1 MAFLNHFT
9 DDGRIPSHEYLPC
22 SAMTPRVGMA
32 LVLVS
37 GVLVAASGTT
47 KPTYICQT
55 ERIEAVE
62 AGELIPVN
70 RVLPDMAYETTF
82 SASASSVKVGDKVT
96 LAAGGEQVTATTTD
110 GIAEVISMEGTAAG
124 SKVIVRF
131 P

>member
-22 SAMTPRVGMA
+22 SALTPKVGMA
-32 LVLVS
+32 LVLDG
-37 GVLVAASGTT
+37 GVLVAASGTV
-47 KPTYICQT
+47 KPTFICQT
-55 ERIEAVE
+55 ERDAAIE

-82 SASASSVKVGDKVT
+82 SAAAASVKIGDKLT
-96 LAAGGEQVTATTTD
+96 IAAGGEQVTATTTD
-110 GIAEVISMEGTAAG
+110 GVAEVISMEGTEAG

>member
-22 SAMTPRVGMA
+22 SAITPKVGMA
-32 LVLVS
+32 LVLNN
-37 GVLVAASGTT
+37 GVLVAAAGTT

-55 ERIEAVE
+55 ERNEAVA

-82 SASASSVKVGDKVT
+82 SAAASAVKIGSKVT
-96 LAAGGEQVTATTTD
+96 IAAGGEQVTATTTD
-110 GIAEVISMEGTAAG
+110 GVAEVIAMEGTEIG

-131 P
+131 A